1 MSEKFPGHGI
11 VGPTGGPGSAAPT
24 QLSGQK
30 DFPKISTPK
39 SLPYSTRLMKS
50 LPYSAH
56 LFQQKRFLAKSL
68 PYSTIFTKSLPDPL
82 ARIRFYLH
90 KDFRAVEIR
99 FYLHKEFR
107 VAEISFYLHKDFR
120 AAEIG
125 FSLHKEFFIRKI
137 MKNQW
142 YVSKFSALRALI
154 C

>member
-1 MSEKFPGHGI
+1 MF
-11 VGPTGGPGSAAPT
+11 
-24 QLSGQK
+24 
-30 DFPKISTPK
+30 FIS
-39 SLPYSTRLMKS
+39 
-50 LPYSAH
+50 
-56 LFQQKRFLAKSL
+56 FQ
-68 PYSTIFTKSLPDPL
+68 
-82 ARIRFYLH
+82 
-90 KDFRAVEIR
+90 EIR

-142 YVSKFSALRALI
+142 YISKFSALRALI